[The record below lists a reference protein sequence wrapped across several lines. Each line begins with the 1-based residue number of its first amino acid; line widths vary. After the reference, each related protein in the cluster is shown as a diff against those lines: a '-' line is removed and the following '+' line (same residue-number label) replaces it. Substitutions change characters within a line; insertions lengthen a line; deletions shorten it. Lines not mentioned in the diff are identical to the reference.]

1 MTEKAQRILDKLNKK
16 NRKTPRSIRDTV
28 LQQFNASTLDDVGP
42 VAGGDQEIKVL
53 KEMNELQEFENS
65 ALKRE
70 MITP

>member
-1 MTEKAQRILDKLNKK
+1 MK
-16 NRKTPRSIRDTV
+16 NRKAKKPWAIKDNV
-28 LQQFNASTLDDVGP
+28 LQQFNTSTLDDAGP

-70 MITP
+70 